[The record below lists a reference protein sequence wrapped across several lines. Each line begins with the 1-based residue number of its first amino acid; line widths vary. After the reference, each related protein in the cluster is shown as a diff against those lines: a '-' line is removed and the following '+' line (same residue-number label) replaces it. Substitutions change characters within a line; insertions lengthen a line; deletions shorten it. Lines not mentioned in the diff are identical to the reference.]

1 VARPAQLP
9 LSYIVRVY
17 RRDQD
22 GQIAGT
28 VELPEFDE
36 RAPFIDF
43 EELKAILLEPPAE
56 RLEGG
61 AIAAARNNAESESD
75 R

>member
-17 RRDQD
+17 RRDSQ

-43 EELKAILLEPPAE
+43 DELKAILLEPPAE
-56 RLEGG
+56 RAEGG
-61 AIAAARNNAESESD
+61 AIAAEHDAVRSESD

>member
-17 RRDQD
+17 RREPQ

-43 EELKAILLEPPAE
+43 EELKAILLDPPAE
-56 RLEGG
+56 RAQSG
-61 AIAAARNNAESESD
+61 AIAAEHETRESESD